1 MIWCN
6 RDTRGRFLMLS
17 AIIATH
23 ESERAL
29 VPTLAAL
36 VPGAVSGLV
45 TEVLVADAGSRD
57 ATREV
62 ADVAGARFMS
72 SSDPLG
78 IRLKA
83 AAASTRSPWLLF
95 LRAGTVPEPAWLT
108 AIERFIDEA
117 SPKPRAAAF
126 RAQPTGGLR
135 MFLRLMRPHPDQGLL
150 IARPHYDAIGGHRA
164 AKKAELDLMLRAGR
178 IVLLPARA
186 AAPR

>member
-45 TEVLVADAGSRD
+45 TEVLVTDADSRD

-164 AKKAELDLMLRAGR
+164 AKKTELDLMLRAGR